1 MAQRYLPEVRQG
13 DKRIL
18 LVDGRPIGALMRVPA
33 ERETRANLHVGGV
46 AVRAELDDTDRR
58 IIDRIAPSL
67 RRDGLFFVGIDVI
80 GGRLT
85 EVNVTSP
92 TGVQEID
99 TLEDRC
105 LEAEILEA
113 VEGKLVEH
121 RRADA

>member
-1 MAQRYLPEVRQG
+1 VIG
-13 DKRIL
+13 
-18 LVDGRPIGALMRVPA
+18 GR
-33 ERETRANLHVGGV
+33 
-46 AVRAELDDTDRR
+46 
-58 IIDRIAPSL
+58 
-67 RRDGLFFVGIDVI
+67 

-121 RRADA
+121 RRAAA

>member
-46 AVRAELDDTDRR
+46 AKRAEIDDIDRR

-67 RRDGLFFVGIDVI
+67 RRDGLFFVGVDVI

-85 EVNVTSP
+85 EINVTSP

-99 TLEDRC
+99 ALENRR
-105 LEAEILEA
+105 LEADILDA
-113 VEGKLVEH
+113 VERKLAEH
-121 RRADA
+121 RRGAA